1 MMQKITKFFNTSK
14 IPLTVCLAIA
24 AFFRLYKIDEYLT
37 FLGDEGR
44 DVLVVF
50 HILHGNLTLLGPT
63 ASVGGFFLGPIYYY
77 MMAPF
82 LLLFNYN
89 PVGPAVM
96 VALIGVLTVGLLYKV
111 VDDFFGK
118 VPAFFVSFLYAIS
131 PLAVIYSRS
140 SWNPNPV
147 PFFTLLLMYTLY
159 LSISKKSNK
168 LIIVAGI
175 LFGILLQLHYLAT
188 FLGVVVFFYFLI
200 LSIIHKKA
208 VIDRIRLFITRCLFF
223 ALGILIGWSPFLAF
237 EVRHGFQNIQSI
249 MKFILSSGD
258 TGNNSKYFFIVQDV
272 FLRIFGR
279 LLLAYPKYEDLHLFS
294 STTIL
299 IWSIFSIGIGLTSI
313 VSMGIILYKTKKE
326 KKSYPGILLFLLW
339 AITCV
344 FLFGFY
350 KKPIYD
356 YYLGILYPIPF
367 IFLAGFVYFIQS
379 KWKKSYIVF
388 SLLFICMIFLSIQ
401 DRPFKNPGNHQLD
414 QVRQISEFVLSKTDN
429 KPFNFAVISA
439 GGNSDYAYRYF
450 FEAKNRTP
458 VTIQFPGADP
468 ERKSVTDQ
476 LLIVCESLPC
486 HPLGYSLWEVAGF
499 GQAEIVG
506 EWNVSVLK
514 VYKLK
519 HFKEPKSACA
529 PGLVCRS

>member
-1 MMQKITKFFNTSK
+1 MVQKITKFFKTSK
-14 IPLTVCLAIA
+14 IPFFLILAIA

-96 VALIGVLTVGLLYKV
+96 VGLIGVCTVALLYKV
-111 VDDFFGK
+111 VSEFFGK
-118 VPAFFVSFLYAIS
+118 IPALLVSTIYAVS

-147 PFFTLLLMYTLY
+147 PFFSLLLMILLY
-159 LSISKKSNK
+159 KSVSRKSKKI
-168 LIIVAGI
+168 LIYAGI
-175 LFGILLQLHYLAT
+175 IFGILLQLHYLTT
-188 FLGVVVFFYFLI
+188 FLGVVVFIYFILI
-200 LSIIHKKA
+200 SFFQEKAFIHKVKT
-208 VIDRIRLFITRCLFF
+208 FITRCLIF
-223 ALGILIGWSPFLAF
+223 AGGMLIGWSPFLAF

-249 MKFILSSGD
+249 VKFILSSGD
-258 TGNNSKYFFIVQDV
+258 TGNNSRYFAIVQDV
-272 FLRIFGR
+272 FLRVFGR
-279 LLLAYPKYEDLHLFS
+279 LLFAFPKYEDIHLYS
-294 STTIL
+294 PQL
-299 IWSIFSIGIGLTSI
+299 ISLWSIASIGVGLFCIASL
-313 VSMGIILYKTKKE
+313 IIFLHKAKKDG
-326 KKSYPGILLFLLW
+326 KDFSGYLLFLLW
-339 AITCV
+339 IVVCV
-344 FLFGFY
+344 LLFGFY

-367 IFLAGFVYFIQS
+367 ILLAGLISHIQ
-379 KWKKSYIVF
+379 KKKKH
-388 SLLFICMIFLSIQ
+388 LELFIGVLFLGLIFLNVQ
-401 DRPFKNPGNHQLD
+401 FRPFKYPGNHQLD
-414 QVRQISEFVLSKTDN
+414 QVRQISEFVLSKTDG
-429 KPFNFAVISA
+429 KDFNFAVISS

-450 FEAKNRTP
+450 FETNNRPP
-458 VTIQFPGADP
+458 VTIQFPGVDP
-468 ERKSVTDQ
+468 DRKSITDQ

-506 EWNVSVLK
+506 EWKVSVLK

-519 HFKEPKSACA
+519 HYKEPQSACA
-529 PGLVCRS
+529 PGVVCKS

>member
-1 MMQKITKFFNTSK
+1 MQKIIKFLTTSK
-14 IPLTVCLAIA
+14 IPLLLTLAVA

-82 LLLFNYN
+82 LFLFNYN

-96 VALIGVLTVGLLYKV
+96 VAFIGVLTVGLLYKV
-111 VDDFFGK
+111 VQEFFGN

-147 PFFTLLLMYTLY
+147 PFFALLLMYSLY
-159 LSISKKSNK
+159 KCVTKKSKKL
-168 LIIVAGI
+168 LIFSGI
-175 LFGILLQLHYLAT
+175 LFGILLQLHYLST
-188 FLGVVVFFYFLI
+188 FLGVVVFFYFLV
-200 LSIIHKKA
+200 LSILEKKESA
-208 VIDRIRLFITRCLFF
+208 ARIYLFITRCLIF
-223 ALGILIGWSPFLAF
+223 AAGILMGWFPFLAF
-237 EVRHGFQNIQSI
+237 EIRHGFQNIQSI
-249 MKFILSSGD
+249 LKFIFSSGE

-279 LLLAYPKYEDLHLFS
+279 LLFAYPRYEDLHLYS
-294 STTIL
+294 PQIL
-299 IWSIFSIGIGLTSI
+299 SIWSIISVGIGVTSLFC
-313 VSMGIILYKTKKE
+313 MFILLRKKKKNDE
-326 KKSYPGILLFLLW
+326 KFPGILLFLLW
-339 AITCV
+339 IV
-344 FLFGFY
+344 VSILLFGFY

-356 YYLGILYPIPF
+356 YYLGILYPVPF
-367 IFLAGFVYFIQS
+367 IFLAGFISLVIDRWKQS
-379 KWKKSYIVF
+379 YAVLVF
-388 SLLFICMIFLSIQ
+388 VFLALVLLNYQ

-414 QVRQISEFVLSKTDN
+414 QVKQISDFVLSKTEN

-450 FEAKNRTP
+450 FEAENRTP

-468 ERKSVTDQ
+468 DRKSITDQ
-476 LLIVCESLPC
+476 LLIVCESIPC

-519 HFKEPKSACA
+519 HFVAPKSACA
-529 PGLVCRS
+529 PGFVCKS